1 MSVTRRKFL
10 TATLQGTSVLA
21 LGSLAPGFLLQAAE
35 SGSNRDRILVVVQ
48 LTGGNDGL
56 NTVVP
61 YTSAEY
67 YKLRPKLAI
76 PKGDVL
82 KIDDSLGFAPSLKGF
97 SRLLEAGEL
106 AIVQGVG
113 YPDPNRSHFE
123 SMDIWHTCQRKT
135 DRRSAG
141 WLGRY
146 LESLKSSDVAAMHV
160 GSGKQPLAL
169 TAETARVP
177 SVESLEQF
185 RLELKRAESTAAVQE
200 LSRAPREQSSDLLG
214 FLQSNT
220 SSAIDVS
227 ERLASAAK
235 GHAPKSPYPESD
247 LGRKLKLAAQLI
259 ASDFP
264 ARVYYVELDGFDT
277 HSQQGAAHAGLLRQL
292 SEAVEAFTADV
303 AEQGN
308 RDRVLSMVFSEF
320 GRRVAEN
327 ASEGTD
333 HGAAAPM
340 FLIGSR
346 VMAGLT
352 GKLPSLTDLDEGDL
366 KHHTDFRRVYAT
378 VLEGWLGAESRG
390 ILGGRFELLDGLIA
404 KAT

>member
-1 MSVTRRKFL
+1 MSTTRRQFL

-21 LGSLAPGFLLQAAE
+21 LGGLAPGFLLGAAE
-35 SGSNRDRILVVVQ
+35 AGGNRDRILVVIQ
-48 LTGGNDGL
+48 LSGGNDGL

-61 YTSAEY
+61 FADAEY
-67 YKLRPKLAI
+67 YKLRPKLAL
-76 PKGDVL
+76 PKSELL
-82 KIDDSLGFAPSLKGF
+82 KIDDSLAFAPSLKGF
-97 SRLLEAGEL
+97 AKRLEANEL

-146 LESLKSSDVAAMHV
+146 LESLPAGDVAGMHI
-160 GSGKQPLAL
+160 GGGKQPLAL
-169 TAETARVP
+169 VAEKARVP

-200 LSRAPREQSSDLLG
+200 LAKARRDESSDLLG

-227 ERLASAAK
+227 ERLATAAK
-235 GHAPKSPYPESD
+235 GHAPKTPYPQSD
-247 LGRKLKLAAQLI
+247 LARKLQLVGQLI
-259 ASDFP
+259 ASEFP

-292 SEAVEAFTADV
+292 GEGVEAFVADV
-303 AEQGN
+303 KEQGN
-308 RDRVLSMVFSEF
+308 GGRVLSMVFSEF

-340 FLIGSR
+340 FLIGGNVR
-346 VMAGLT
+346 AGVT
-352 GKLPSLTDLDEGDL
+352 GKHPSLTDLDEGDL

-378 VLEGWLGAESRG
+378 VLERWLGASSESL
-390 ILGGRFELLDGLIA
+390 LGGRFAVMDGLL
-404 KAT
+404 TS